1 MKNKENLKVSLQRD
15 LKYEIDMLNK
25 SYNDILREFPL
36 MLEVF
41 LIHARLLNNFFYHKT
56 SKYNDE
62 VLAKDFIE
70 KWNRKEPYKIK
81 KINERINKYLAH
93 LSIERVTRKYKDWSK
108 EVIYLHKNL
117 NKTHSNFLKKVPRK
131 YLV

>member
-62 VLAKDFIE
+62 VLAKDVTEAFV
-70 KWNRKEPYKIK
+70 KDGDKVR
-81 KINERINKYLAH
+81 RH
-93 LSIERVTRKYKDWSK
+93 LPADAGFRSRLLVR
-108 EVIYLHKNL
+108 
-117 NKTHSNFLKKVPRK
+117 HSESP
-131 YLV
+131 